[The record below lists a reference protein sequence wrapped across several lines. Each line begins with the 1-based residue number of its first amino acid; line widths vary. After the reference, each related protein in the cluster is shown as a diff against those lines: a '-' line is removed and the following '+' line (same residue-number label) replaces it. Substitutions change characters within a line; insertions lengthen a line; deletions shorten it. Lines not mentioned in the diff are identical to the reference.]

1 MTTEAYICRYCKKEF
16 RREST
21 LAAHLCE
28 AKRRWQQEK
37 ETGVQMGFRAYLR
50 FYEIT
55 QGSARLKTYE
65 NFVDSSFYNA
75 FVKFGRHCQ
84 SIRCVN
90 YASYTDWLLKNN
102 KKIDHWHHDAVYI
115 EWLHQYIKRESVQDA
130 LERALEEM
138 QRYTDEHPEL
148 KNGFRDYFRLA
159 GANIVCYHIST
170 GRVSPWV
177 VFNCDSGVRFLE
189 TLNEEQVEI
198 VAPWI
203 DPDFWSRKFHD
214 YLADTEWVRKIL
226 EDAGL

>member
-198 VAPWI
+198 VALWI